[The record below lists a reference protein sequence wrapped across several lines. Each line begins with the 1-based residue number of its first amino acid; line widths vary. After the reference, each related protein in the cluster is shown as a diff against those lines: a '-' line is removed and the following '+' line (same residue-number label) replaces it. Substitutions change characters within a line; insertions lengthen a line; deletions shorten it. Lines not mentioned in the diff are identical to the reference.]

1 MLKSNLIEKVA
12 KELNM
17 NHDVAQ
23 LVVNAIFD
31 TMAEALAREEGI
43 EIRGFGSFSV
53 RNYPGR
59 EGRNPKTGERVTV
72 PPRKKP
78 FFKVGKELKNRVNTL

>member
-1 MLKSNLIEKVA
+1 MLKSDLIEKVA
-12 KELNM
+12 KELDM
-17 NHDVAQ
+17 NHDLTQ
-23 LVVNAIFD
+23 LVINNIFD
-31 TMAEALAREEGI
+31 TMTEVLAKGESI

-53 RNYPGR
+53 RNYEGR